1 MVYFECSVV
10 GSVLIVIGLYSVL
23 WGKHKENKEKKE
35 REVMELPVALRSIEG
50 NGKIIEV
57 VEIDEVEFE
66 KAAANNRMVSSL
78 DQTVIAVALQMQDK
92 AKETTQKN

>member
-78 DQTVIAVALQMQDK
+78 DQTVIAVALQKQDK

>member
-35 REVMELPVALRSIEG
+35 REVMELPVALKSIEG

>member
-66 KAAANNRMVSSL
+66 KAADNNRMVSSL
-78 DQTVIAVALQMQDK
+78 DQTVIAVALQKQDK

>member
-1 MVYFECSVV
+1 
-10 GSVLIVIGLYSVL
+10 
-23 WGKHKENKEKKE
+23 
-35 REVMELPVALRSIEG
+35 MELPVALKSIEG

-57 VEIDEVEFE
+57 VEIDEVQFE

-92 AKETTQKN
+92 ANETTQKN